1 MSRRRYGTWMLQ
13 GVLALV
19 AGCNKP
25 VTYSTTV
32 EVLQVQRFGQNPT
45 TGAGIIDLELKF
57 IECPGD
63 ARRIMRGDKTF
74 GQCGVKFKKGDKV
87 RAELVVNYSADR
99 GQYRS
104 EIVRLD
110 DCPVK
115 LDPNEEANYEIVQ
128 DCKDLVVSG
137 ATVGVHCDRTRNKD
151 LVAKCPWFR
160 RR

>member
-1 MSRRRYGTWMLQ
+1 MKRRGYGTWMLK

-19 AGCNKP
+19 SGCGKP

-32 EVLQVQRFGQNPT
+32 EVLQVQRFGQ
-45 TGAGIIDLELKF
+45 TGAGITDLELKF
-57 IECPGD
+57 IDCPGD
-63 ARRIMRGDKTF
+63 ARKIIRGDKTF
-74 GQCGVKFKKGDKV
+74 GQCGGKFKKGDKV

-104 EIVRLD
+104 EVVRLD

-115 LDPNEEANYEIVQ
+115 LDPKEEANYEIVQ
-128 DCKDLVVSG
+128 DCTDLVVSG
-137 ATVGVHCDRTRNKD
+137 ATVGVHCDRTRNKG